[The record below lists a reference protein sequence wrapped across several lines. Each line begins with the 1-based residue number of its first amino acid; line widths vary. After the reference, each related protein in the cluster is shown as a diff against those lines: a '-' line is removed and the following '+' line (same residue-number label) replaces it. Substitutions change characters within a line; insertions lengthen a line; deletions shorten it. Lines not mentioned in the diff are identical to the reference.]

1 MKTKGKTPNL
11 KKDFDVL
18 LLDAVDEALS
28 AIGEAPKKGVY
39 CHLEQEFGIKRKE
52 IPKRQEDFSN
62 ALEKMF
68 GLGAKHIEIMIMKTL
83 HKKTEQIQD
92 WNAPDWVT
100 PELTYLTYIK
110 MKKQAFTNTE
120 VNNVPDVFVATE
132 EENKQYT

>member
-1 MKTKGKTPNL
+1 LKTKGKIPNL
-11 KKDFDVL
+11 KKDFDIL

-28 AIGEAPKKGVY
+28 AIGEPPKKAIY

-52 IPKRQEDFSN
+52 IPKRQAEFSN
-62 ALEKMF
+62 ALEKIF

-83 HKKTEQIQD
+83 HKKNKQIQE
-92 WNAPDWVT
+92 WNAPDWVI

-110 MKKQAFTNTE
+110 MKKQAFTNTQ
-120 VNNVPDVFVATE
+120 VNSVPAFFVATQ

>member
-1 MKTKGKTPNL
+1 LKKKGKTPNL
-11 KKDFDVL
+11 KKDFDIL
-18 LLDAVDEALS
+18 LLDAIDEALS
-28 AIGEAPKKGVY
+28 AIGEPPKKAIY
-39 CHLEQEFGIKRKE
+39 CHLEREFGIKREE

-68 GLGAKHIEIMIMKTL
+68 GLGAKHMEIMIMKTL
-83 HKKTEQIQD
+83 HKKTRKIQD

-120 VNNVPDVFVATE
+120 VNSVLEVFVATE